1 MENEHSYKNSNGVHD
16 IYLSKGMESGQL
28 ESCRIQALNMNSS
41 LLFLES
47 VILNNLYHTNF
58 NVSFSEEPLDNDE
71 SMMRSIDSKGNFN
84 KLEDVIQEVEN
95 ILKSM
100 KNMFSLDCESMTQQD
115 RQFLTKNIA
124 KESIKIQD
132 LTEMEDFLSLFI
144 DYKVFRK

>member
-1 MENEHSYKNSNGVHD
+1 MENDQSYKNSNGMQD

-71 SMMRSIDSKGNFN
+71 SMMRSIESKGNFN
-84 KLEDVIQEVEN
+84 KLEDVIQEVEK
-95 ILKSM
+95 ILK
-100 KNMFSLDCESMTQQD
+100 
-115 RQFLTKNIA
+115 
-124 KESIKIQD
+124 
-132 LTEMEDFLSLFI
+132 
-144 DYKVFRK
+144 